1 MWIKGGRLID
11 PANNRDE
18 LADILIRDGRI
29 EGIYPAAGT
38 VPQGEEVIDAHGMWV
53 LPGLIDMHAHVR
65 EPGFEYKE
73 DIESA
78 GRAAAAGGVTTVVC
92 MANTDP
98 VNDNPSVTQY
108 IIRKAARVSR
118 VRILPVGA
126 VTVGLEGKVLAEMGL
141 MREAGCVAVSDD
153 GRPVE
158 DASIMRRALEY
169 ASTFSLP
176 VISHCEDRNLAG
188 SGVMNEGALSSKL
201 GLPGIPAVAEEI
213 MVSRDVLL
221 SGYTRVPIHVT
232 HISTRGSLEIISRAK
247 QQGIRVTCDV
257 TPHHLLLTEE
267 SVKAYDTNTKMN
279 PPLREASDRQA
290 LIEGIRMN
298 LVDCIASDHAPHAR
312 DEKDL
317 DFDLAPFGMIGLQT
331 LLPALMK
338 IHLEHDIDFSQLL
351 ACATRNPA
359 RVLGIE
365 GGTLSPGARADMV
378 IFDPASTW
386 SLTEDMICSKS
397 RNTPFIGQTFTGK
410 VVRTFVEGAEVYP
423 AD

>member
-38 VPQGEEVIDAHGMWV
+38 VPKGEEVIDAQGMWV

-126 VTVGLEGKVLAEMGL
+126 ITVGLEGKVLAEMGL

-188 SGVMNEGALSSKL
+188 SGVMNEGPLSTKL

-221 SGYTRVPIHVT
+221 SGYTRVPVHVT
-232 HISTRGSLEIISRAK
+232 HISTKGSLEIISRAK

-267 SVKAYDTNTKMN
+267 CVKAYDTNTKMN

-351 ACATRNPA
+351 ACVTRNPA

-378 IFDPASTW
+378 IFDPTAAW
-386 SLTEDMICSKS
+386 SLTEEMIFSKS
-397 RNTPFIGQTFTGK
+397 KNTPFIGRAFTGK
-410 VVRTFVEGAEVYP
+410 VVRTYVEGAEVYP

>member
-18 LADILIRDGRI
+18 LADILVRDGRI
-29 EGIYPAAGT
+29 EGIYPTAST
-38 VPQGEEVIDAHGMWV
+38 VPQGEEVIDAQGMWV

-126 VTVGLEGKVLAEMGL
+126 ITVGLEGKVLAEMGL

-188 SGVMNEGALSSKL
+188 SGVMNEGPLSTKL

-221 SGYTRVPIHVT
+221 SGYTRVPVHVT
-232 HISTRGSLEIISRAK
+232 HISTKGSLEIISRAK

-267 SVKAYDTNTKMN
+267 CVKAYDTNTKMN

-351 ACATRNPA
+351 ACVTRNPA

-378 IFDPASTW
+378 IFDPTAAW
-386 SLTEDMICSKS
+386 SLTEEMIFSKS
-397 RNTPFIGQTFTGK
+397 KNTPFIGRAFTGK
-410 VVRTFVEGAEVYP
+410 VVRTYVEGAEVYP

>member
-1 MWIKGGRLID
+1 
-11 PANNRDE
+11 
-18 LADILIRDGRI
+18 
-29 EGIYPAAGT
+29 
-38 VPQGEEVIDAHGMWV
+38 
-53 LPGLIDMHAHVR
+53 
-65 EPGFEYKE
+65 
-73 DIESA
+73 
-78 GRAAAAGGVTTVVC
+78 
-92 MANTDP
+92 
-98 VNDNPSVTQY
+98 
-108 IIRKAARVSR
+108 
-118 VRILPVGA
+118 GA
-126 VTVGLEGKVLAEMGL
+126 ITVGLEGKVLAEMGL

-188 SGVMNEGALSSKL
+188 SGVMNEGPLSSKL

-232 HISTRGSLEIISRAK
+232 HISTKGSLEIISRAK

-267 SVKAYDTNTKMN
+267 CVKAYDTNTKMN

-351 ACATRNPA
+351 ACVTRNPA

-378 IFDPASTW
+378 IFDPTAVW
-386 SLTEDMICSKS
+386 SLTEEMICSKS
-397 RNTPFIGQTFTGK
+397 KNTPFIGQTFTGK
-410 VVRTFVEGAEVYP
+410 VVRTFVEGTEVYP

>member
-18 LADILIRDGRI
+18 LADILIQDGRI
-29 EGIYPAAGT
+29 EGIYPTAGT
-38 VPQGEEVIDAHGMWV
+38 VPQGEEVIDAQGMWV

-126 VTVGLEGKVLAEMGL
+126 ITVGLEGKVLAEMGL

-188 SGVMNEGALSSKL
+188 SGVMNEGPLSTKL

-232 HISTRGSLEIISRAK
+232 HISTKGSLEIISRAK

-267 SVKAYDTNTKMN
+267 CVKAYDTNTKMN

-351 ACATRNPA
+351 ACVTRNPA

-365 GGTLSPGARADMV
+365 GGTLSPGARADLV
-378 IFDPASTW
+378 IFDPTAAW
-386 SLTEDMICSKS
+386 SLTEEMIFSKS
-397 RNTPFIGQTFTGK
+397 KNTPFIGRAFTGK
-410 VVRTFVEGAEVYP
+410 VVRTYVEGAEVYP

>member
-18 LADILIRDGRI
+18 IADILIRDGRI
-29 EGIYPAAGT
+29 EGIYPTAGT
-38 VPQGEEVIDAHGMWV
+38 VPKGEEVIDAQGMWV

-126 VTVGLEGKVLAEMGL
+126 ITVGLEGKVLAEMGL

-188 SGVMNEGALSSKL
+188 SGVMNEGPLSSKL

-232 HISTRGSLEIISRAK
+232 HISTKGSLEIISRAK

-267 SVKAYDTNTKMN
+267 CVKAYDTNTKMN

-331 LLPALMK
+331 LLPSLMK
-338 IHLEHDIDFSQLL
+338 IHLEHDIDFPQLL
-351 ACATRNPA
+351 ACVTRNPA
-359 RVLGIE
+359 RVLGLE

-378 IFDPASTW
+378 IFDPTAAW
-386 SLTEDMICSKS
+386 SLTEEMICSKS
-397 RNTPFIGQTFTGK
+397 KNTPFIGQAFTGK
-410 VVRTFVEGAEVYP
+410 VVRTFVEGTEVYP

>member
-18 LADILIRDGRI
+18 LADILIRDDRI
-29 EGIYPAAGT
+29 EGIYPTAST
-38 VPQGEEVIDAHGMWV
+38 VPQGEEVIDAQGMWV

-126 VTVGLEGKVLAEMGL
+126 ITVGLEGKVLAEMGL

-188 SGVMNEGALSSKL
+188 SGVMNEGPLSSKL

-267 SVKAYDTNTKMN
+267 CVKAYDTNTKMN

-351 ACATRNPA
+351 ACVTRNPA

-378 IFDPASTW
+378 IFDPTAVW
-386 SLTEDMICSKS
+386 SLTEEMICSKS
-397 RNTPFIGQTFTGK
+397 KNTPFIGQTFTGK
-410 VVRTFVEGAEVYP
+410 VVRTFVEGTEVYP

>member
-18 LADILIRDGRI
+18 LADILIQDGRI

-38 VPQGEEVIDAHGMWV
+38 LPQGEEVVDAQGMWI

-126 VTVGLEGKVLAEMGL
+126 ITVGLEGKVLAEMGL

-188 SGVMNEGALSSKL
+188 SGVMNEGPLSTKL

-221 SGYTRVPIHVT
+221 SGYTRVPVHVT
-232 HISTRGSLEIISRAK
+232 HISTKGSLEIISRAK

-267 SVKAYDTNTKMN
+267 CVKAYDTNTKMN

-351 ACATRNPA
+351 ACVTRNPA

-378 IFDPASTW
+378 IFDPTAAW
-386 SLTEDMICSKS
+386 SLTEEMIFSKS
-397 RNTPFIGQTFTGK
+397 KNTPFIGRAFTGK
-410 VVRTFVEGAEVYP
+410 VVRTYVEGAEVYP